1 MKFYIIGSREIVLAF
16 KLIGVEG
23 AVAENRN
30 AVLSAFNRVTG
41 KGGIANVPTQELP
54 QVLILTEEAAS
65 QIEEEE
71 IQWQKKGKFP
81 LIVEIPG
88 LNGHLEGRK
97 SLSDSIREAIG
108 IEV

>member
-23 AVAENRN
+23 TVAETRSS
-30 AVLSAFNRVTG
+30 VLDAFNRVTG
-41 KGGIANVPTQELP
+41 KGGVVNVPTSELP

-97 SLSDSIREAIG
+97 SLSESIREAIG
-108 IEV
+108 VEV

>member
-23 AVAENRN
+23 TVAENRN

-41 KGGIANVPTQELP
+41 KGGVANVPTQELP

-88 LNGHLEGRK
+88 LNGHIEGRK
-97 SLSDSIREAIG
+97 SLSESIREAIG

>member
-23 AVAENRN
+23 TVAETRSS
-30 AVLSAFNRVTG
+30 VLDAFNRVTG
-41 KGGIANVPTQELP
+41 KGGIINVPTSELP

-97 SLSDSIREAIG
+97 SLSESIREAIG
-108 IEV
+108 VEV

>member
-23 AVAENRN
+23 TVAENRSS
-30 AVLSAFNRVTG
+30 VLDAFNRVTG
-41 KGGIANVPTQELP
+41 KGGVVNVPTSELP

-97 SLSDSIREAIG
+97 SLSESIREAIG
-108 IEV
+108 VEV